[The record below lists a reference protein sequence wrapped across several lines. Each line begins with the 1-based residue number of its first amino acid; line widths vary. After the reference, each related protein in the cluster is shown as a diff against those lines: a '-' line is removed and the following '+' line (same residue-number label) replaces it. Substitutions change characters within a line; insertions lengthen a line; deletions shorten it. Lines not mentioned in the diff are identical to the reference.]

1 MTNNIFFGDM
11 CLEKYTLEIRESG
24 HLCTDLARA
33 NESHK
38 TSPREFGV
46 PENEERIFG
55 AMK

>member
-1 MTNNIFFGDM
+1 MLAF
-11 CLEKYTLEIRESG
+11 LG
-24 HLCTDLARA
+24 HHSVARA